1 MIIEAGGAVRDRRDN
16 LLMKE
21 AKSAAGRC
29 LKNDSVSERSPKT
42 QVNSYVELKNNSVN
56 LKKRALCFK
65 CKVSRS
71 RKA

>member
-1 MIIEAGGAVRDRRDN
+1 MMIEAGGAVRDRRDN
-16 LLMKE
+16 LLMNE
-21 AKSAAGRC
+21 AKSADGRC
-29 LKNDSVSERSPKT
+29 LKNDNVSEENPKT

-65 CKVSRS
+65 CKTSPS